1 MILKKYSNFNT
12 SHVTVQH
19 ENAVGAKKLIYDT
32 IVKGVQ
38 NGESVMMLHRK
49 TGVSRKTIYKIK
61 MNGSILSVKFNLI
74 LKAIVSY

>member
-1 MILKKYSNFNT
+1 M
-12 SHVTVQH
+12 VQH

-32 IVKGVQ
+32 IVKGLQ

-61 MNGSILSVKFNLI
+61 NEWFNTFG
-74 LKAIVSY
+74 

>member
-49 TGVSRKTIYKIK
+49 TG
-61 MNGSILSVKFNLI
+61 
-74 LKAIVSY
+74 AVSYTHLTLPTILRV